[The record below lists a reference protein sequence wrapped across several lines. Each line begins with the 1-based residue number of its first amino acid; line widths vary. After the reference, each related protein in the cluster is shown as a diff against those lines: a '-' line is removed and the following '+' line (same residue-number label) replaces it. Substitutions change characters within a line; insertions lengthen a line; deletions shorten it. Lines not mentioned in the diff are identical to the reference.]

1 MEIGQIIEM
10 AMALG
15 LCSGI
20 VTTVR
25 HKDKKADEQV
35 NWNARPGRREDFFKT
50 PDLLDDPF
58 ALLAM
63 CNYMDTSK

>member
-25 HKDKKADEQV
+25 RKDKKATEPM
-35 NWNARPGRREDFFKT
+35 NWGADLKRREDFLT
-50 PDLLDDPF
+50 SPELAEDPF
-58 ALLAM
+58 AIFAM
-63 CNYMDTSK
+63 CNRMEESK